1 MVPPPIPQRIP
12 PLTWRQPAFL
22 WTPIALAVA
31 IGWPAMLF
39 YSDFG
44 LQQLVVI
51 GVAAVFALALV
62 TLGASWMVRRPPKT
76 RRTVVMHVVVAGAI
90 ASVIAPFV
98 LTQLLAIEA
107 DYSHAGA
114 AANFTLP
121 MAMALL
127 PLAIVLGLPVALLS
141 AVAFTWIALKR
152 QHPVEPHEL
161 VSDGMLRSDIQ
172 PFR

>member
-12 PLTWRQPAFL
+12 PLTWRQPALL
-22 WTPIALAVA
+22 WTPIALAAA
-31 IGWPAMLF
+31 IGWPAVMF
-39 YSDFG
+39 YNDLG

-51 GVAAVFALALV
+51 AGAAVFALALV
-62 TLGASWMVRRPPKT
+62 TLGASWMIRRPPKT

-90 ASVIAPFV
+90 ASLIAPFV
-98 LTQLLAIEA
+98 LTQLLAAVA
-107 DYSHAGA
+107 DYSHSGA

-121 MAMALL
+121 MAVALL

-152 QHPVEPHEL
+152 QRPLEPHDL
-161 VSDGMLRSDIQ
+161 LNDGMLHSDVQ

>member
-22 WTPIALAVA
+22 WTPIALAAA
-31 IGWPAMLF
+31 IGWPALLF
-39 YSDFG
+39 YNDYG

-51 GVAAVFALALV
+51 AGAAVFALALV
-62 TLGASWMVRRPPKT
+62 TLGASWMLRRPPKT

-90 ASVIAPFV
+90 ASCVAPFI
-98 LTQLLAIEA
+98 LTQLLGAVA
-107 DYSHAGA
+107 DYSHSSA
-114 AANFTLP
+114 AASFTAP

-127 PLAIVLGLPVALLS
+127 PLAIVLGLPVALVS
-141 AVAFTWIALKR
+141 AIAFTWIALKR
-152 QHPVEPHEL
+152 QVPAEPHDL
-161 VSDGMLRSDIQ
+161 LNDGMLHSDVQ